1 MEGAC
6 RMCRECMEGVWRVH
20 SRWAEGMWKVFRES
34 IESAWRVDFMLIRLL
49 NAYGLIGCGV
59 YP

>member
-1 MEGAC
+1 
-6 RMCRECMEGVWRVH
+6 MCRECMEGVWRVH

-34 IESAWRVDFMLIRLL
+34 IESAWRVDFTLIRLL